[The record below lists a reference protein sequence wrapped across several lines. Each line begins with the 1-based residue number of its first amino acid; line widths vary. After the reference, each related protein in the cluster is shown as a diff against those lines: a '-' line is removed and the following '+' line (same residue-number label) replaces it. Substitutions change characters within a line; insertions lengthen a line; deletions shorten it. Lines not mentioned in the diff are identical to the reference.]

1 MSINIIVF
9 MWQILSLLTINNSM
23 HLKFENN
30 QVHGIFLV

>member
-9 MWQILSLLTINNSM
+9 MWQILSLLTINNLM
-23 HLKFENN
+23 HIKFENH

>member
-9 MWQILSLLTINNSM
+9 MWKILSLLTINNSM
-23 HLKFENN
+23 FIKFENI

>member
-1 MSINIIVF
+1 MSINIIEF

-30 QVHGIFLV
+30 QVHGIFLA